1 MGTRR
6 SLHLGTFVLKTLL
19 LLFNGVCGTHCSVVD
34 GNTTDQLSL
43 LDFKKAITDDPTGAL
58 SNWNDN
64 VHHCMWS
71 GVNCSTRHP
80 GRVTVLRLYG
90 LNLAGEITPS
100 IGNLTFLR
108 KLSLD
113 FNRFSGQLPPLNRL
127 RKLVSLSITFNSLE
141 SNILDAVIALENCSK
156 IKLLD
161 LSGNMLVGSIPRNIG
176 SLSNIRVISLLAN
189 NLTGTIPPTFSN
201 MTCLESIELGDNH
214 LEGSIP
220 EELGQLPNMMQV
232 ILYGN
237 RLSGRIPA
245 TLFNLSQL
253 FYLELSMNMFSG
265 TVPSYIG
272 DTLPSLEY
280 LYLGTNKLE
289 GHIPD
294 SLGNASELGAL
305 DLGSNYFTGTIP
317 SFLGKLHKLGYLNL
331 DKNKLEARTSQ
342 SRDFLSA
349 LSNCSNLG
357 TLSLYGNQLHGVLPN
372 SVGNL
377 STTLG
382 RLDLGGNYLSGTV
395 PQSIGVLKN
404 LDYLHLG
411 GNNFVGTIP
420 DSIGNLASLTKLYL
434 SDNQFDDW

>member
-1 MGTRR
+1 MMGTRR
-6 SLHLGTFVLKTLL
+6 SLHLSTFVLETLL
-19 LLFNGVCGTHCSVVD
+19 LLFYAASGTYCSVVH
-34 GNTTDQLSL
+34 GNTTDRCSL

-58 SNWNDN
+58 SNWNEN

-80 GRVTVLRLYG
+80 GRVTVLRLYD
-90 LNLAGEITPS
+90 LDLAGKITSS

-108 KLSLD
+108 ELSLD

-127 RKLVSLSITFNSLE
+127 RKLVSLSIVFNLLE
-141 SNILDAVIALENCSK
+141 GNILDAVIALENCSK
-156 IKLLD
+156 IEVLD

-176 SLSNIRVISLLAN
+176 SLSNLRVISFLAN

-201 MTCLESIELGDNH
+201 MTCLVAIELAANQ

-220 EELGQLPNMMQV
+220 EELGKQPNMLQV
-232 ILYGN
+232 ILYEN
-237 RLSGRIPA
+237 SLSGRIPA

-253 FYLELSMNMFSG
+253 FYLDLRKNMFTG
-265 TVPSYIG
+265 TVPSNIG

-289 GHIPD
+289 GHVPD
-294 SLGNASELGAL
+294 SLGNASELGEL
-305 DLGSNYFTGTIP
+305 DLQSNCFTGIIP
-317 SFLGKLHKLGYLNL
+317 SSLGKLHQLNYLNL
-331 DKNKLEARTSQ
+331 DKNKVEARKSHE
-342 SRDFLSA
+342 FLSA
-349 LSNCSNLG
+349 LSNCSNLY
-357 TLSLYGNQLHGVLPN
+357 TLSLNGNHLHGVLPN

-377 STTLG
+377 STTLR

-395 PQSIGVLKN
+395 PPSIGALKN
-404 LDYLHLG
+404 LEYLHLG

-420 DSIGNLASLTKLYL
+420 DSIGNLANLTNLYL
-434 SDNQFDDW
+434 SDNQFDGW